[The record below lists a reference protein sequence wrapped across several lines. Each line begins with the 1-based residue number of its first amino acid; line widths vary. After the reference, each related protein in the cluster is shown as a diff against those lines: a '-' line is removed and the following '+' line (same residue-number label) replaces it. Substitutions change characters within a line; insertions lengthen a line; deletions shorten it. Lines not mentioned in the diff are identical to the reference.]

1 MSSPYKPQMSLRE
14 FMDTK
19 NPDQKERDICI
30 TFIMIKVIEKIE
42 QQVQTGR
49 FNSYSPSN
57 IMISNF
63 NVKNLDEITIKLG
76 YPITNKNH
84 KTEGLYLSPEILA
97 GGVPSKKSIVFSLG
111 VILDELIHG
120 NNFFK
125 STDELQNTQSN

>member
-1 MSSPYKPQMSLRE
+1 
-14 FMDTK
+14 
-19 NPDQKERDICI
+19 
-30 TFIMIKVIEKIE
+30 
-42 QQVQTGR
+42 
-49 FNSYSPSN
+49 
-57 IMISNF
+57 MISNF

-84 KTEGLYLSPEILA
+84 KTEGLYLSPEVLA

-125 STDELQNTQSN
+125 STDELQNTQSNWLIDLVEFRVRGEKMNPILKNTLFEMMTRDPNKRLELL